1 MSAQNK
7 MEVDTMPQNKREDLI
22 FSVLMVF
29 IMAIWM
35 CTYNIAIVYGGLSL
49 EVLQEAWLAF
59 PLAYLVAFL
68 AEKLIVSKFAEW
80 FAFRFLVKPTSKP
93 WKITVAITCCI
104 IVPMVII
111 MSVFG
116 AIESC
121 MATGEWSTIG
131 WQYLIILPRNLA
143 MALPFQLLVAGPLLR
158 FIFRKLFPEG
168 KILA

>member
-1 MSAQNK
+1 
-7 MEVDTMPQNKREDLI
+7 MPQNKREDLI
-22 FSVLMVF
+22 YSVLMVF
-29 IMAIWM
+29 IMVIWM

-68 AEKLIVSKFAEW
+68 LEKFIVSKFAHW
-80 FAFRFLVKPTSKP
+80 FAFRFLVKPTSKQ
-93 WKITVAITCCI
+93 WKIILAITCCTI
-104 IVPMVII
+104 LPMVIF
-111 MSVFG
+111 MSAFG

-121 MATGEWSTIG
+121 AASGQWDTIG
-131 WQYLIILPRNLA
+131 WQYLVILPRNLA

-158 FIFRKLFPEG
+158 FVFRRLFSEG

>member
-1 MSAQNK
+1 M
-7 MEVDTMPQNKREDLI
+7 
-22 FSVLMVF
+22 
-29 IMAIWM
+29 
-35 CTYNIAIVYGGLSL
+35 AIVYGGLSL

-68 AEKLIVSKFAEW
+68 FQKFIVSKFVER
-80 FAFRFLVKPTSKP
+80 FAFRFLVKPTSKS
-93 WKITVAITCCI
+93 WKII
-104 IVPMVII
+104 PMVIL

-121 MATGEWSTIG
+121 MATGKWSTIG
-131 WQYLIILPRNLA
+131 WQYLMIFPRNLA
-143 MALPFQLLVAGPLLR
+143 MALPFQLLIVGPLLR

>member
-1 MSAQNK
+1 M
-7 MEVDTMPQNKREDLI
+7 
-22 FSVLMVF
+22 
-29 IMAIWM
+29 
-35 CTYNIAIVYGGLSL
+35 AIVYGGLSL

-68 AEKLIVSKFAEW
+68 FQKFIVSKFVER
-80 FAFRFLVKPTSKP
+80 FAFRFLVKPTSKS
-93 WKITVAITCCI
+93 WKTIL
-104 IVPMVII
+104 PMVIL

-121 MATGEWSTIG
+121 MATGKWSTIG
-131 WQYLIILPRNLA
+131 WQYLMIFPRNLA
-143 MALPFQLLVAGPLLR
+143 MALPFQLLIVGPLLR

>member
-1 MSAQNK
+1 
-7 MEVDTMPQNKREDLI
+7 
-22 FSVLMVF
+22 
-29 IMAIWM
+29 MAI
-35 CTYNIAIVYGGLSL
+35 VFRGLSL

-68 AEKLIVSKFAEW
+68 AEKFIVSKFAER
-80 FAFRFLVKPTSKP
+80 FAFRFLVKPTSKS
-93 WKITVAITCCI
+93 WKIIISITCCTI
-104 IVPMVII
+104 LPMVII

-116 AIESC
+116 AIESY

-131 WQYLIILPRNLA
+131 WQYLMILPRNLA
-143 MALPFQLLVAGPLLR
+143 MALPFQLLIAGPLLR